1 MKFIRLQNN
10 ISDQIQTSLIL
21 SRKTKLF
28 YFISL
33 AFLVTIISISYNS
46 LNTDDEYIFY
56 TYAKNISLGKGFTFN
71 QGERINAT
79 TSPLF
84 TLLIASINYI
94 SGPAHFRKIPY
105 IGKSISFI
113 SLLLLVYCAY
123 RIMKVSGFKYSG
135 YLFALLILVN
145 PYLKNSA
152 GMETQF
158 ALMLGMA
165 TVLFYITNR
174 FELTAVAGAL
184 ACLARP
190 DNILIM
196 IVIFIYFRI
205 IHKSLPPTASI
216 ILFLCIVLSWFIFSY
231 FYFNSIL
238 PPTLWIKMRQ
248 HTLGYWGNGL
258 LFIKGF
264 ITQVPGGF
272 YTSFILMGL
281 FVLCLAQLI
290 LNNNVVLA
298 KDFFWIILAWSVLY
312 FLCYGF
318 ILNPPGYPWYY
329 TVFVIPFGMVFSVSM
344 ETALSKHFAKSGL
357 LVVFII
363 ILITGLV
370 LPIKTL
376 LNPWQSKYNTYLRAA
391 ELLNKSKAGSSV
403 LIDEI
408 GIFGFYYTNGKVIDL
423 LGLIN
428 PEIIDFL
435 KKQDYTGLVEKYH
448 PDYLVVDYPERPVYE
463 RFTRENEFLNS
474 YFSACVI
481 SGQYNS
487 VEIYSRK

>member
-1 MKFIRLQNN
+1 MKFIRIQNN
-10 ISDQIQTSLIL
+10 ISDQIQPSHIL
-21 SRKTKLF
+21 SHKTKLF

-33 AFLVTIISISYNS
+33 AFMVTIISISYNG

-56 TYAKNISLGKGFTFN
+56 TYAKNISQGNGYTFN
-71 QGERINAT
+71 PGERINAT

-94 SGPAHFRKIPY
+94 SDPAQFRKIPF
-105 IGKSISFI
+105 IGKSINFI
-113 SLLLLVYCAY
+113 SLILLVYFSY

-158 ALMLGMA
+158 ALMLVMA
-165 TVLFYITNR
+165 TIFFYITHR
-174 FELTAVAGAL
+174 FELTAITGAL
-184 ACLARP
+184 SCLARL
-190 DNILIM
+190 DNILLM
-196 IVIFIYFRI
+196 IVIFVHFCI
-205 IHKSLPPTASI
+205 IHKRLPRPASI
-216 ILFLCIVLSWFIFSY
+216 ILFLCIVLPWFIFSY
-231 FYFNSIL
+231 FYFNNLL
-238 PPTLWIKMRQ
+238 PSTLWIKMQQ
-248 HTLGYWGNGL
+248 HKLEYWGNGL

-264 ITQVPGGF
+264 ITQVPGGI
-272 YTSFILMGL
+272 YTSLILLGL

-290 LNNNVVLA
+290 INKNMVLT
-298 KDFFWIILAWSVLY
+298 KDFFRIILAWSVLY
-312 FLCYGF
+312 FICYGF

-329 TVFVIPFGMVFSVSM
+329 TFFVIPFGMVFSIST
-344 ETALSKHFAKSGL
+344 ETLLSKHYAKSGL
-357 LVVFII
+357 LIFII

-376 LNPWQSKYNTYLRAA
+376 FNPWQSKYNTYLHTAA
-391 ELLNKSKAGSSV
+391 FLNKSKVGSSV

-435 KKQDYTGLVEKYH
+435 KKQNYTGLVEKYH
-448 PDYLVVDYPERPVYE
+448 PDYIVADYPERPVYE
-463 RFTRENEFLNS
+463 RFTRGKEFLNS